1 MKRYKQAFPIIIYVG
16 SWILYTISGD
26 DFVFQILSLILVFS
40 GAVCMSIN
48 IWRLEPIKRKQ
59 CAWGELLFCIMTFL
73 AGWFLPRFI
82 GNILSSVCIV
92 IIACVYM
99 FAISPKLF
107 QRKIL

>member
-1 MKRYKQAFPIIIYVG
+1 MKRYKQAYPIIIYVG
-16 SWILYTISGD
+16 SWILYIISRD
-26 DFVFQILSLILVFS
+26 DFVLKILSLILVFS

-48 IWRLEPIKRKQ
+48 VWRLEPILRKK

-73 AGWFLPRFI
+73 VGWFLPSFL

-92 IIACVYM
+92 FIACLYM

>member
-1 MKRYKQAFPIIIYVG
+1 MIRYKQALPIVIYAG

-26 DFVFQILSLILVFS
+26 DFALKILSLILVLV

-48 IWRLEPIKRKQ
+48 VLRLEPIKRKK

-73 AGWFLPRFI
+73 VGWFLQKFI

-92 IIACVYM
+92 FIACVYM